1 MCADNFLYAS
11 AASGAKT
18 TSYRILATLWPDLTP
33 QAMLPPVGGPPPKK
47 RGRPGPLARQ
57 VNVKC
62 VYTTRHSREIA
73 PHSVS
78 VTGTMPFFHL
88 SFPGGTVWPGHRDR
102 HRRYS

>member
-47 RGRPGPLARQ
+47 CGRPGPLARQ

-62 VYTTRHSREIA
+62 VYTTPPQPGNRAPFRFGYGHDAVCFTSHYRHGA
-73 PHSVS
+73 G
-78 VTGTMPFFHL
+78 TGAQL
-88 SFPGGTVWPGHRDR
+88 TV
-102 HRRYS
+102 